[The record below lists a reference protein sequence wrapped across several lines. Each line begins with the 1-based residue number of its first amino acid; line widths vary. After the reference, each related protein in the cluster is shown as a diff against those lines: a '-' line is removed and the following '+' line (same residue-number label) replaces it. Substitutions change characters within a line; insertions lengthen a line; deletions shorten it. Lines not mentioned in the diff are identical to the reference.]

1 MLIFI
6 KKTVINNKMC
16 RYSDNFAA
24 AGIVSMDQV
33 TQTQK
38 SYFHFV
44 EISKFIDLI

>member
-33 TQTQK
+33 TK
-38 SYFHFV
+38 IILSFV
-44 EISKFIDLI
+44 EMSKFIYPVLID